1 MREIEVAC
9 DCGRQFKVPGTL
21 SGGLSNC
28 PSCGKAA
35 PVPGGSEKLFWLVL
49 VCWVLVILIVFAP
62 LALYLFYNGYALAGW
77 GVIAFACLL
86 LTVTVLSM

>member
-1 MREIEVAC
+1 
-9 DCGRQFKVPGTL
+9 
-21 SGGLSNC
+21 
-28 PSCGKAA
+28 
-35 PVPGGSEKLFWLVL
+35 
-49 VCWVLVILIVFAP
+49 LIVFAP